1 MWCPITNHGK
11 IQGFFEVAKNPRCH
25 WCCFDTYRQIKNPN
39 ICCRILFIQIKGLQH
54 AAIGHCWSQEM
65 ISECFC
71 GVAKISEWCVG
82 VVIVFNLWK
91 NNMGQFSQWTWF
103 AESIKPYIIE
113 GKGYP
118 YYHGQWFFINKWE
131 FDTLFWKHYSTSN
144 FLML

>member
-1 MWCPITNHGK
+1 
-11 IQGFFEVAKNPRCH
+11 
-25 WCCFDTYRQIKNPN
+25 
-39 ICCRILFIQIKGLQH
+39 
-54 AAIGHCWSQEM
+54 
-65 ISECFC
+65 
-71 GVAKISEWCVG
+71 VG